1 MRSAPSVM
9 YPVGRCA
16 FHARLLLCLAVL
28 GGLGVT
34 PGPVTTTDSA
44 SRTQAV
50 LVGVGLWLLWLGF
63 AVWSWRR
70 TPVGRLH
77 WDALAGATD
86 PERKSGAW
94 RWHSDAYQDG
104 ALMQRVEP
112 MLDLQT
118 RMLLRLRNPDAATSW
133 IWVEQ
138 DRDPAR
144 WDDLRR
150 ALKAHG

>member
-9 YPVGRCA
+9 YPVGRSA
-16 FHARLLLCLAVL
+16 FFAQALLSLA
-28 GGLGVT
+28 GLGVLVL
-34 PGPVTTTDSA
+34 GFLLVSMADSVA
-44 SRTQAV
+44 RTRV
-50 LVGVGLWLLWLGF
+50 VPVGVGLWLLWSCF

-70 TPVGRLH
+70 SPIGRLQ
-77 WDALAGATD
+77 WDALASTADGD
-86 PERKSGAW
+86 SKPGAW

-118 RMLLRLRNPDAATSW
+118 RMLLRLRNRDAATSW
-133 IWVEQ
+133 VWVEQ
-138 DRDPAR
+138 HRDPAR

-150 ALKAHG
+150 AVKAHG

>member
-1 MRSAPSVM
+1 MRNAPAVM

-16 FHARLLLCLAVL
+16 FYAKVLLGLAGM
-28 GGLGVT
+28 GGLVVAFPLITMVDSTERT
-34 PGPVTTTDSA
+34 PV
-44 SRTQAV
+44 V
-50 LVGVGLWLLWLGF
+50 LVGMGLWLLWSCF
-63 AVWSWRR
+63 AAWSWRR
-70 TPVGRLH
+70 SPTGRLQ
-77 WDALAGATD
+77 WDALASHADGEGQA
-86 PERKSGAW
+86 GAW

-118 RMLLRLRNPDAATSW
+118 RMLLRLQNRDAATSW

-150 ALKAHG
+150 ALMAHG